1 MSPHRTTWSLAAV
14 AGIAL
19 TLGAC
24 AGDPIPPSGTP
35 TGPAGPTEVPS
46 DPCPAWPECD
56 TMPAPPVDLP
66 TTDDGLGL
74 PDRAFDTVDRAL
86 RDADD
91 QSPTLSIADI
101 ATLEELSLGET
112 GQRIAW
118 VVEHSTI
125 AGTEDHGTT
134 DGTEG
139 RFDQDVWQV
148 YTADA
153 DEVSIV
159 SWPAPLDPDPHAWE
173 PLEVETFGNE
183 ELDTGAE
190 DQLAAHEV
198 GLTDT
203 AAAAVTARPGSVL
216 IVATTDDVSARSLLA
231 VGILQDD
238 GTALRVTVDAATGE
252 VLNAVPVGNG
262 ASDGGSRGDRGETEE
277 PDEGGTTT

>member
-19 TLGAC
+19 TLSAC
-24 AGDPIPPSGTP
+24 AGDPIAPSGAP
-35 TGPAGPTEVPS
+35 TGPTGPTEAPS
-46 DPCPAWPECD
+46 DPCPDWPECD
-56 TMPAPPVDLP
+56 TAPAPPAELP
-66 TTDDGLGL
+66 STDDGLGL
-74 PDRAFDTVDRAL
+74 PDRAFDTVDHAL

-118 VVEHSTI
+118 VVEHSMI
-125 AGTEDHGTT
+125 ALPEDHGTAG
-134 DGTEG
+134 GTGG

-183 ELDTGAE
+183 DLDEGAE
-190 DQLAAHEV
+190 DHLAAHEV
-198 GLTDT
+198 ALTDA
-203 AAAAVTARPGSVL
+203 AAAAVTARPGSVV
-216 IVATTDDVSARSLLA
+216 IVATTDDVSARPLLA

-252 VLNAVPVGNG
+252 VLNAVPVGDG
-262 ASDGGSRGDRGETEE
+262 ASDGGAQDDRDESEE